1 LARTLDKSRA
11 TADGPR
17 TPSGWAPYNP
27 ARTVLVVCLVTAAA
41 RILLVILSNSGFGEN
56 FALDDE
62 TYLRLA
68 NAQASGDLSGWGAYE
83 LQLWQSTLT
92 YMWPLKVLLELF
104 GSSAWLSQL
113 YTATWGVGT
122 VALATIVAT
131 RFLNGWTAMAVGVTL
146 ALLPSQ
152 VLWSSLVL
160 KDAAVWTLL
169 ALLGLLCLV
178 CNSSGLR
185 GLLLSI
191 AGVAVALWG
200 LGHLRDHTLIVAG
213 WSIPIALACGV
224 SALRTVRVGSGVV
237 LALAVPWL
245 LGLGPGG
252 WTLLTDPNLA
262 ERRLANAQG
271 ALSAYIDARPAPAD
285 VGSNELEQ
293 INAILATLTQELE
306 EINQRLERT
315 NDPEL
320 VAELKEKKE
329 QIESEVG
336 ELQAKADENPDPAPG
351 QAGASETVTEDS
363 LDANLK
369 HLPRGLVVMLL
380 EPVPWRTPT
389 SSNMNLAR
397 WENLVWYPL
406 LLLAAI
412 GLFGARKYLHALA
425 FPILAGGGML
435 IAYALSEG
443 NIGTAYRHRGESVWA
458 IVLLAGL
465 GAQMVHER
473 WQQRREE
480 HHP

>member
-1 LARTLDKSRA
+1 LARTLDKPSA
-11 TADGPR
+11 TAGGRETLLD
-17 TPSGWAPYNP
+17 WAAHSPI
-27 ARTVLVVCLVTAAA
+27 RLVLVVCTIATLARLALVVLTNA
-41 RILLVILSNSGFGEN
+41 GFGET

-62 TYLRLA
+62 TYLSLA
-68 NAQASGDLSGWGAYE
+68 SAQATGNLSGWGAYE

-92 YMWPLKVLLELF
+92 YTWPLGALFAVL
-104 GSSAWLSQL
+104 GSSAWLGQL
-113 YTATWGVGT
+113 YTAFWGVST
-122 VALATIVAT
+122 VALATLVAT
-131 RFLNGWTAMAVGVTL
+131 RFLASGAALVVGGTL

-160 KDAAVWTLL
+160 KDAAVWALL

-178 CNSSGLR
+178 CNSSAR
-185 GLLLSI
+185 RNTILSVI
-191 AGVAVALWG
+191 AIAVGLWG
-200 LGHLRDHTLIVAG
+200 LGHLRDHTLVVAA
-213 WSIPIALACGV
+213 WSVPIALAFGK
-224 SALRTVRVGSGVV
+224 SALRTARVASGVA

-271 ALSAYIDARPAPAD
+271 ALSAYIDTGTSSQPPGENVR
-285 VGSNELEQ
+285 V
-293 INAILATLTQELE
+293 LTQELG
-306 EINQRLERT
+306 EIHRQIERT
-315 NDPEL
+315 NDPE
-320 VAELKEKKE
+320 VIAELEREKKRI
-329 QIESEVG
+329 QSEVDALASA
-336 ELQAKADENPDPAPG
+336 ESDSVDEG
-351 QAGASETVTEDS
+351 SSETVTEDS

-397 WENLVWYPL
+397 WENLAWYPL

-412 GLFGARKYLHALA
+412 GLFGARKHLHALA

-465 GAQMVHER
+465 GAQMIHEH
-473 WQQRREE
+473 WQQRRED
-480 HHP
+480 HRP